1 MEVSDLDFI
10 PDKEFHPL
18 FDRTSRVVDFE
29 GCGTARDINERLNQ
43 AIKEVKY
50 ECGTGPLAPLRA
62 RRQISNL
69 KRLIFAGFAR
79 RAIDEAIAKPQGK
92 IALTLKYGREG
103 AKGILQ
109 ERHRR
114 LRSKRAIV

>member
-1 MEVSDLDFI
+1 VTDLDFI

-18 FDRTSRVVDFE
+18 FDRTSKVVNLE
-29 GCGTARDINERLNQ
+29 GCGTAREINERLNQ
-43 AIKEVKY
+43 AIEEVKSEY
-50 ECGTGPLAPLRA
+50 GTDPLAQLRD

-79 RAIDEAIAKPQGK
+79 RAINEAIANPEGK
-92 IALTLKYGREG
+92 IALTLKYGRKK

-114 LRSKRAIV
+114 LHSRRARI